1 LIGELGQGERE
12 ILTKLT
18 PYARK
23 REVAQRQ
30 LTDRLW
36 QQHLFHPKVRGPL
49 GEIFAL
55 LFEQA
60 GGNYK
65 EDFSRFNINPKRHLI
80 DVAGAQEYQ
89 LHHYRYVARLFGMDQ
104 VALFSPF
111 LVATR
116 ERMAKRSTELAPD
129 PMVGVEIL
137 HTDPVALKV
146 GGKFFGET
154 GQKEVYY
161 LLGRAMAMLRPELIL
176 TVRLSAE
183 RLEALLQA
191 AISFGVERFRFSAD
205 PRAID
210 AERRL
215 LERALTEQAKGALV
229 RIVRE
234 YVKVATTADLTHY
247 LEGAELSATR
257 AGAFVAGDIEP
268 VKKMVLAETG
278 SMYRVQPRSKVRD
291 LMVFALGEDL
301 HALRVAV
308 GTNVEVALRK

>member
-1 LIGELGQGERE
+1 MSSGRE
-12 ILTKLT
+12 SARSLTKLT

-30 LTDRLW
+30 LTDCLW
-36 QQHLFHPKVRGPL
+36 QQHLFHPKVWGPL
-49 GEIFAL
+49 ERFAP
-55 LFEQA
+55 LFEQG

-215 LERALTEQAKGALV
+215 LERALTEQAKGS
-229 RIVRE
+229 
-234 YVKVATTADLTHY
+234 
-247 LEGAELSATR
+247 GCGSSAST
-257 AGAFVAGDIEP
+257 
-268 VKKMVLAETG
+268 
-278 SMYRVQPRSKVRD
+278 
-291 LMVFALGEDL
+291 
-301 HALRVAV
+301 
-308 GTNVEVALRK
+308 